1 MVNPQTNLQVTLTN
15 IICSVNHNLA
25 LEECT
30 QQRQLIV
37 TYFADKI
44 LMNMDK
50 GFVTGSVFFDLAKA
64 KETSTV
70 VTTSFDC

>member
-1 MVNPQTNLQVTLTN
+1 MVNPQTDLQVTLTN

-25 LEECT
+25 LVECT
-30 QQRQLIV
+30 QQRQLSVI
-37 TYFADKI
+37 YFADEI

-64 KETSTV
+64 
-70 VTTSFDC
+70 FDGVEGW